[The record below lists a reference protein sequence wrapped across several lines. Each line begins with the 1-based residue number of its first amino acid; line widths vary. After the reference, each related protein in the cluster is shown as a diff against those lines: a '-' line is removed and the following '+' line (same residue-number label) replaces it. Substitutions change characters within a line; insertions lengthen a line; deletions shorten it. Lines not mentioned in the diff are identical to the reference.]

1 MPGSAC
7 SSLNESANSLISPS
21 NIIATNVGTPDTL
34 DIKERFDLASS
45 SKNYGSTNSNGP
57 PNKIGLLPTLNHFTL
72 DTASQQFIDS
82 MKYTDLIL
90 SIEPSG
96 IVHPIEIPCHKFMLA
111 KKVTLIIIIQSV

>member
-1 MPGSAC
+1 MS
-7 SSLNESANSLISPS
+7 
-21 NIIATNVGTPDTL
+21 
-34 DIKERFDLASS
+34 
-45 SKNYGSTNSNGP
+45 
-57 PNKIGLLPTLNHFTL
+57 LLPTLNNFTL